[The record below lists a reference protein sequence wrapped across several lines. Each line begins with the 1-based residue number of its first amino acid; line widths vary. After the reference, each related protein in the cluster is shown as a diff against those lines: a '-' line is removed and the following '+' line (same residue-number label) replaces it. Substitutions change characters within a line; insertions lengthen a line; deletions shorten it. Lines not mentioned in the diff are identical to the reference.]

1 LIIDIIDETN
11 ELKEEFIQLTKNIL
25 QLAGE
30 HEKVNDDAE
39 MSVTFVSNE
48 EIKRINHEFRN
59 KDEVTDVLSFP
70 QEELGDGEIEIVG
83 DIPVHLGDVI
93 ISLDVVKKQAEE
105 YEHSLEREIAFLAV
119 HGFLHLI
126 GYDHETIEEEKEMF
140 KRQENILQEFGLR
153 R

>member
-1 LIIDIIDETN
+1 MIIDIIDETN

-93 ISLDVVKKQAEE
+93 ISLDVAKKQAEE

-140 KRQENILQEFGLR
+140 ERQENILQEFGLR

>member
-1 LIIDIIDETN
+1 MIIDIIDETN
-11 ELKEEFIQLTKNIL
+11 DLKEEFIQLTKNVL

-30 HEKVNDDAE
+30 HEEVNDDAE

-93 ISLDVVKKQAEE
+93 ISLDVAKKQAEE
-105 YEHSLEREIAFLAV
+105 YDHSLEREIAFLAV

-140 KRQENILQEFGLR
+140 GRQENILQEFGLR

>member
-1 LIIDIIDETN
+1 MIIDIIDETN

-93 ISLDVVKKQAEE
+93 ISLDVAKKQAEE

>member
-1 LIIDIIDETN
+1 MIIDIIDETN

>member
-25 QLAGE
+25 QLARE

-93 ISLDVVKKQAEE
+93 ISLDVAKKQAEE